1 MSLSKKQKVFARE
14 YSVDHN
20 GAQAAIRAGYAEP
33 TAKNAASRLLANVAV
48 KQLVAKLDAEKS
60 AEAGVDAAWVL
71 QRWIE
76 VFEKS
81 FEGAPQVWK
90 GEPVTVVLEG
100 VETVVTEWS
109 PSGANLALQGIAKL
123 IGASVSRS
131 EVEVTGAVVYTLTLD
146 RDLSDES

>member
-1 MSLSKKQKVFARE
+1 MK
-14 YSVDHN
+14 
-20 GAQAAIRAGYAEP
+20 
-33 TAKNAASRLLANVAV
+33 TAKEAASRMLRNVAI
-48 KQLVAKLDAEKS
+48 KQAIAKLDAEKS

-81 FEGAPQVWK
+81 FEGSPKVWK
-90 GEPVTVVLEG
+90 GEPVTVVLGG
-100 VETVVTEWS
+100 VATIVSEWS
-109 PSGANLALQGIAKL
+109 PAGANLALAGIAKL